1 MKLDA
6 SIIES
11 WSTTYDDLQFS
22 TKEFYKGLS
31 SAIKERELPGI
42 STCTVF
48 LNEGGWFS
56 RQREYLVIQRK
67 KMQFIVC
74 AAPYGKAYFFSWYLR
89 ENDALGDFL
98 LQIPYVGN
106 WLYRLCMPRPTF
118 YRRDTLMMFKSS
130 IRHVVSDAI
139 AQIEH
144 SKGVRPIKFN
154 AIEPIAAYGA
164 LAQ

>member
-6 SIIES
+6 SIVDS

-22 TKEFYKGLS
+22 TKEFYNGLAA
-31 SAIKERELPGI
+31 AINERELPDI

-56 RQREYLVIQRK
+56 RQREYFVIQRN

-74 AAPYGKAYFFSWYLR
+74 AAPYGRAYFFSWYLR
-89 ENDALGDFL
+89 ETDALGDFL

-106 WLYRLCMPRPTF
+106 LLYRMCKPKPTF
-118 YRRDTLMMFKSS
+118 YRRDTFMMFKASV
-130 IRHVVSDAI
+130 RHVVSGAI
-139 AQIEH
+139 AQIEQ
-144 SKGVRPIKFN
+144 SKGVRPIKFGSVEH
-154 AIEPIAAYGA
+154 IEAYGTI
-164 LAQ
+164 AQ